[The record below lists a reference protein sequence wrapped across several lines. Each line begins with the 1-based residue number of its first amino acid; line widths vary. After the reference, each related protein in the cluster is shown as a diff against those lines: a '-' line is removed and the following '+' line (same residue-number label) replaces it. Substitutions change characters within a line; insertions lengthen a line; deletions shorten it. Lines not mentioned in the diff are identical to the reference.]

1 MKFETKAEAEGI
13 KEKEILRL
21 LFFSKKKKHIGKE
34 EELFFFRRKIKQKI
48 NATWA
53 F

>member
-21 LFFSKKKKHIGKE
+21 LFFSKKKKNISE
-34 EELFFFRRKIKQKI
+34 RRKNYFSSGEKLSRK
-48 NATWA
+48 
-53 F
+53 